1 VLEKWR
7 KEEEFKKGLCY
18 GWRVFATA
26 EFICEKSKLCGEDG
40 RTENRTSHRKKV
52 SRGKTK
58 NFCTLSV
65 ESTSR
70 LLLAD
75 GETANG
81 MRSGSTNGVR
91 TAKAKTDRTAARAL
105 THATSRRQTH
115 RILIKTRH
123 MPCKHMLYVITLF
136 AARLSGMLFRD
147 C

>member
-1 VLEKWR
+1 MGGACSRRRNSSV
-7 KEEEFKKGLCY
+7 
-18 GWRVFATA
+18 
-26 EFICEKSKLCGEDG
+26 KSQSYAVKMVEQK
-40 RTENRTSHRKKV
+40 TEPAIEKKV
-52 SRGKTK
+52 LRGKTK